1 MNVII
6 ELKNSDKY
14 EVVNIITERYE
25 YNAGLIKSESD
36 FLKKLKQKIM
46 EYLRNNENNKDKIII
61 SYINSKLLLDRIEIY
76 LNKIEDA
83 HK

>member
-1 MNVII
+1 
-6 ELKNSDKY
+6 
-14 EVVNIITERYE
+14 
-25 YNAGLIKSESD
+25 
-36 FLKKLKQKIM
+36 M